1 MIVYNFVQIKSKHK
15 RMIEILLEKIIQEST
30 QNNLFFLWGMPCS
43 GKSTIGKQLAAQ
55 LGYIFI
61 DLDEYIMSK
70 ENKTIAQIF
79 QDNGE
84 AFFRMMET
92 HYLNGIIIENA
103 KENINKKI
111 IIATGGG
118 TPCFNEN
125 RFEMLLNG
133 FCIFLDVDL
142 NMLIMRI
149 QDDTKNIRPLFIDK
163 TNEEISE
170 LIFNFYQKRVP
181 YYEKAHFNLKFA

>member
-1 MIVYNFVQIKSKHK
+1 
-15 RMIEILLEKIIQEST
+15 MIEMLLEKIIQQSP
-30 QNNLFFLWGMPCS
+30 QHNLFFLWGMPCS

-55 LGYIFI
+55 LDYVFI
-61 DLDEYIMSK
+61 DLDEHIMSK

-103 KENINKKI
+103 KENARENSNKKT

-125 RFEMLLNG
+125 MFEMLKNG
-133 FCIFLDVDL
+133 FCFFLDIDL
-142 NMLIMRI
+142 DTLTTRVK
-149 QDDTKNIRPLFIDK
+149 DDTKNIRPLFINK
-163 TNEEISE
+163 TNQEIKE
-170 LIFNFYQKRVP
+170 LISNLYQKRVL
-181 YYEKAHFNLKFA
+181 YYDKAHFRYIFA